1 MYSIRIITSFSAAH
15 FLRNYKGKCENLHGH
30 NWKVEILIVGDTL
43 DSSGMLMDFSKVKS
57 VANEVL
63 ADFDHKVLNDLP
75 YFKEHNPSSE
85 EIAKCLFVR
94 LREKVSIKNNCL
106 SEVCVWETD
115 TACASYKE

>member
-1 MYSIRIITSFSAAH
+1 MYSIKIITSFSAAH

-63 ADFDHKVLNDLP
+63 ADFDHKVLNDLS

-106 SEVCVWETD
+106 SEVRVWETD